1 MQGALRGKR
10 MDRGVL
16 IVVALIALGLHS
28 QGLASHLHRVIQAGR
43 WNDLGVVILGVAG
56 VGIAA
61 SMRLGG
67 WRGLKRG
74 LGAGWGYGLL
84 LLACALTAL
93 GYWMQ
98 DWRLVWMGSGWML
111 ATVIGELFGL
121 GVGAVV
127 RMGLLLGFVPL
138 LPWGIEWRVHEVGQR
153 LASWFAGVLLDM
165 ARVFYYWRGNVIG
178 LVDKDVLGN
187 EQGAGLRWFG
197 PVILTV
203 FSYGFLR
210 RYSLVRMIYLLAVG
224 GGWLVVIQGGMIA
237 YYFWE
242 QVGKPGS
249 GLEES
254 LGWFDGVG
262 VASVLFLVWSSDQFY
277 FAFTYRE
284 AEESQGDEPFK
295 SGGGGSQWWGGSK
308 KGGLW
313 GLVIGTV
320 LYGLIGCWIW
330 VAPGRFSTLAE
341 FGGGVGTSRAFEGLP
356 RQVGEWQFKEVE
368 GGSFERFV
376 PVFSQVDRFKQ
387 GEWELTRTGEMQGV
401 QRVGEAS
408 ISEEAYSVRFRM
420 DGAWYDK
427 PWGGW
432 LWRWYG
438 WRIFEEGRE
447 GELQYWSMSRTIAEE
462 GFVVSGWGGP
472 TGLGARGQYSLEI
485 RGVRP
490 ISKEM
495 QREMIALYGAIQG
508 AMDTVV
514 EEGGSR

>member
-1 MQGALRGKR
+1 

-16 IVVALIALGLHS
+16 TVVALIALGLNGR
-28 QGLASHLHRVIQAGR
+28 GLASHLHRVIQAGR

-67 WRGLKRG
+67 WRDQKRVVD
-74 LGAGWGYGLL
+74 AVWGYGLL

-111 ATVIGELFGL
+111 ATVVGELFGL

-178 LVDKDVLGN
+178 LVDKDVLGS

-203 FSYGFLR
+203 ISYGFLR
-210 RYSLVRMIYLLAVG
+210 RYRLVRMIYLMVVG
-224 GGWLVVIQGGMIA
+224 VFWLVVIQGGMIA
-237 YYFWE
+237 YYFWA
-242 QVGKPGS
+242 QVGKQGGGS
-249 GLEES
+249 EES
-254 LGWFDGVG
+254 LGWFDGLG

-277 FAFTYRE
+277 SAFTYRE
-284 AEESQGDEPFK
+284 AEDVQGDDPLNAGGRSQRGGVRK
-295 SGGGGSQWWGGSK
+295 SGS
-308 KGGLW
+308 LW

-330 VAPGRFSTLAE
+330 VAPGRFSTLADL
-341 FGGGVGTSRAFEGLP
+341 GGEAGGSSSFESSTQ
-356 RQVGEWQFKEVE
+356 QVGEWMFKEVE
-368 GGSFERFV
+368 GGSFEGFV
-376 PVFSQVDRFKQ
+376 PVFAQVDSFKQ
-387 GEWELTRTGEMQGV
+387 REWELTRVGDI
-401 QRVGEAS
+401 QRAQSAVDVPV
-408 ISEEAYSVRFRM
+408 SEDAYSVRFRL
-420 DGAWYDK
+420 DGAWVDK
-427 PWGGW
+427 PWAAW

-462 GFVVSGWGGP
+462 GFVVSGWSRP
-472 TGLGARGQYSLEI
+472 AGLGASGQYSLEV

-495 QREMIALYGAIQG
+495 QREMIALYEMIQG
-508 AMDTVV
+508 SFDGVI
-514 EEGGSR
+514 EKGDPK